1 MLKFI
6 TISII
11 ILLSFHKISSQNYI
25 IDTRDGQRYPIIKIG
40 EDTWFGKNL
49 NYTSEGSYC
58 YDYDLENCKK
68 YGHLYEWEAALKAC
82 PEGWHLST
90 EYEWQE
96 DSTRDPFTQ
105 YLNQAEQILS

>member
-11 ILLSFHKISSQNYI
+11 ILFSCHKISSQNYI

-49 NYTSEGSYC
+49 NYTTEGSYC
-58 YDYDLENCKK
+58 YDNDLENCKK
-68 YGHLYEWEAALKAC
+68 YGRQEWL
-82 PEGWHLST
+82 PRS
-90 EYEWQE
+90 
-96 DSTRDPFTQ
+96 SFV
-105 YLNQAEQILS
+105 S